1 MNWETLTLRQF
12 IELNDIQGNNNLSKI
27 EKELKMLCCIEQ
39 RDESEFLSMKYRDLL
54 TLVHERTLFLNN
66 PPEFKPVDEI
76 EVRGVRFKFVHEVD
90 KLTAGQ
96 FIDID
101 SFRGDM
107 NNLHK
112 AAAVFFLPYRGNKLL
127 KYGEMNFNEVGE
139 ILLDAKFVEIQ
150 GCLLFFCELLTG
162 FVANSE
168 IFSKMTAAGKR
179 TLIHSLRVG
188 VGNIGQNKSPIMN
201 ELNFPE
207 QLN

>member
-12 IELNDIQGNNNLSKI
+12 IELNDIQQNNNLSTI
-27 EKELKMLCCIEQ
+27 EKELKMLCCLEN
-39 RDESEFLSMKYRDLL
+39 RPESEYLSLKYRDLL
-54 TLVHERTLFLNN
+54 SLVKERTDFLHN

-76 EVRGVRFKFVHEVD
+76 EVNGIRFKFLHQIEEM
-90 KLTAGQ
+90 TAGQ

-101 SFRGDM
+101 FFKG
-107 NNLHK
+107 NVNELHK
-112 AAAVFFLPYRGNKLL
+112 AAAVLFLPYKGKKLL

-162 FVANSE
+162 FVTTTE
-168 IFSKMTAAGKR
+168 IYSKMTETAKK

-188 VGNIGQNKSPIMN
+188 VGNIG
-201 ELNFPE
+201 
-207 QLN
+207 